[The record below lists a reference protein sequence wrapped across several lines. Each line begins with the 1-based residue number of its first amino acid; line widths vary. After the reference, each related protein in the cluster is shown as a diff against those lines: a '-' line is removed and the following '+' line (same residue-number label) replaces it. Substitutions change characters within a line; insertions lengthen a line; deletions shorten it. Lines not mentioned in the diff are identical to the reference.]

1 MLVFP
6 AVSSWLCLLVRVCAC
21 VKVVRVCACVQV
33 VRVCACVEVVRV
45 CACVEVVRVCRL
57 SVCVRVWRLSVC
69 EGCPCVKVVA
79 CVHLKLLVLPLVRKT
94 STNLRTRARRNSR
107 LTRMSVYHVYVIL
120 KNKQRRRNVKVLAPE
135 VFSFVATHHHT
146 ARLMTIRLH
155 QSPIVDACTLFV
167 FVLISIKSK
176 DFAYMVRP
184 LLR

>member
-1 MLVFP
+1 MSTQMCSCFQ
-6 AVSSWLCLLVRVCAC
+6 LCLAGCVCLC
-21 VKVVRVCACVQV
+21 
-33 VRVCACVEVVRV
+33 
-45 CACVEVVRVCRL
+45 
-57 SVCVRVWRLSVC
+57 VCVCVCEGCPCVCVCGGCPCVCVCGGCPCVCVCEGCPCVCVC

-155 QSPIVDACTLFV
+155 QPPIVDACTLFV
-167 FVLISIKSK
+167 FVLVSMLQNWS
-176 DFAYMVRP
+176 RS
-184 LLR
+184 